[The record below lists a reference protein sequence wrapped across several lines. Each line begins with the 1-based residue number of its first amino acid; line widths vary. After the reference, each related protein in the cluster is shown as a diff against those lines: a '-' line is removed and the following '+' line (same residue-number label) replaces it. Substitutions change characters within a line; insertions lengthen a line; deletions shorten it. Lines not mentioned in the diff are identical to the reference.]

1 MRTLLILALLL
12 APCIIQ
18 AGTVTGRVSR
28 VTDGNTLVVV
38 DANHAQHK
46 IRLLGIA
53 APARDQAYG
62 SKSKQRL
69 AVAVAGKFVVVE
81 YEKRDR
87 HERLLGKVLLNKQ
100 DINLEQIKL
109 GLAWHY
115 LEHHDKQ
122 TRIDWQKYADAE
134 LDARRSKR
142 GMWDDRA
149 AVSPWGQRKYK
160 RDKVITSPPYRD
172 ESEAR

>member
-1 MRTLLILALLL
+1 MRTLLVFVLLL
-12 APCIIQ
+12 APCIIH

-38 DANHAQHK
+38 DANHAQHT

-53 APARDQAYG
+53 APARDLAYG

-87 HERLLGKVLLNKQ
+87 HERKLGKVLLNKQ
-100 DINLEQIKL
+100 DINLEQIKA

-134 LDARRSKR
+134 LEARRNKR
-142 GMWDDRA
+142 GFWADRA
-149 AVSPWGQRKYK
+149 AVSPRGQPQGQWGR
-160 RDKVITSPPYRD
+160 VIEPPPFMD
-172 ESEAR
+172 GSEAR